1 MEDLNVFT
9 TVESLRKRLNEND
22 GKSSVA
28 LVPTMG
34 ALHHGHLELV
44 KKAMLLANEV
54 VVSIFVNPTQF
65 NKKEDLDNYPRTLE
79 NDVRL
84 LKTVGNI
91 IVFAP
96 PVSEVYPEDYEAVT
110 LDLGDLEHVMEGE
123 FRPGHFNGVVNV
135 CKRLIEIVDP
145 EYSLFGLKDF
155 QQLAVINFMVKSFNL
170 GTKIVPC
177 EIVRETS
184 GLASSS
190 RNQRLSEQEK
200 EDAIIIHEMMV
211 LLKALAKR
219 FSPKEAKKIAL
230 EFFNRGELKL
240 EYLNIVHPDTL
251 LEIDQWVPGA
261 RSCLAAYCGE
271 VRLIDNMELID
282 SGVNS

>member
-1 MEDLNVFT
+1 MNVFT
-9 TVESLRKRLNEND
+9 TVESLRKRLNEN
-22 GKSSVA
+22 GENSSVA

-44 KKAMLLANEV
+44 KKAMSMANEV
-54 VVSIFVNPTQF
+54 VVSIFVNPSQF

-96 PVSEVYPEDYEAVT
+96 TVPEVYPEDYADVT

-135 CKRLIEIVDP
+135 CKRLIEIVQP
-145 EYSLFGLKDF
+145 NYSLFGLKDY

-170 GTKIVPC
+170 DTIVVPC
-177 EIVRETS
+177 EIVREPS

-200 EDAIIIHEMMV
+200 EDAVIINEMMI
-211 LLKALAKR
+211 LLQALAKR
-219 FSPKEAKKIAL
+219 FTPEESKKIAL
-230 EFFNRGELKL
+230 EFFNRGELEL
-240 EYLNIVHPDTL
+240 EYLNIVHPETL
-251 LEIDQWVPGA
+251 MEIETWVPGA

-271 VRLIDNMELID
+271 VRLIDNMELVSTEPI
-282 SGVNS
+282 S